1 MIRSYADEETNRL
14 LQAGELKGAAER
26 LYQLRAKKEA
36 LDLLESI
43 FDYER
48 AAEVALEIGD
58 RPRALGNYLD
68 ARSPNQAVRIRESIA
83 AGSNQEVV
91 QAAEVYELR
100 KMWAAA
106 AELYEL
112 ASDPAKAAELWK
124 LHGDLARAARRYEE
138 SGAFKKAGECYET
151 HLREVPNDP
160 EASLRLGR
168 ILLRFR
174 YHNEAIPHLQKAAE
188 ERPLRIPSLE
198 TLVKAFD
205 AAGLSNAAKDSY
217 SMLRSLRP
225 ELPTRCEEYLAE
237 LRRSEEQRAED
248 RLLIGRYRMGKLLGS
263 GGTARV
269 YVAIDEFSAREVA
282 LKIFAGANSKGRDV
296 FQRFIREAKIVSSL
310 SHPCVV
316 RVFEMHPAH
325 GFLVMEYMSGGTLEE
340 RLTPDFPLS
349 QTPSVIKA
357 VCSGL
362 EVAHTHGIIHRD
374 IKPPNIFF
382 GIAGEVKIGD
392 FGVAHLQDLGATQTG
407 GFIGTLAYM
416 APEQVTGAP
425 LSAAADQYA
434 LGVTLYRM
442 LTGRL
447 PFDGTD
453 IASQHLSR
461 TPDAPSVHRPGLP
474 TELDL
479 LVLQTL
485 EKDPQKRFPSVA
497 HLRDAFLRLDLKD
510 TPAPALQLPSPQV
523 IAPVAPH
530 AGPRYQEERLLV
542 EADGRRLVVAHDQK
556 LKRRVVLETIREE
569 ALLAAW
575 RENIAALSRVDDSA
589 AEALLTLEGDCA
601 IWEYT
606 SGETLSAVC
615 AVKPLA
621 VIKALDFLTHISR
634 AVASIHA
641 VGVAHGAISPE
652 SVLISPQYTLLI
664 SRRTLSTKAETAAAD
679 VNALASLLV
688 ASLGGGAQEDSWAEA
703 AALLSSE
710 ISSDGQQLLQ
720 EITHHPPNAAAQV
733 TALVRALS
741 LNAKTRARRVAALA
755 WVAAVAAES
764 RSDSALRTAR
774 DAIQQRAK
782 LWGLPEEI
790 SVELL
795 RSASPVRRG

>member
-1 MIRSYADEETNRL
+1 MIRSYPDEETNRL
-14 LQAGELKGAAER
+14 IKVGELKNAAER
-26 LYQLRAKKEA
+26 LYQIRAKKEA

-48 AAEVALEIGD
+48 AAEVALEIGE

-68 ARSPNQAVRIRESIA
+68 ARSNQAVLLRESIA
-83 AGSNQEVV
+83 IGPNQEVV

-124 LHGDLARAARRYEE
+124 LHGDLARAAKRYEE
-138 SGAFKKAGECYET
+138 SGAFKKAGECYEA
-151 HLREVPNDP
+151 HLREVPDDP

-174 YHNEAIPHLQKAAE
+174 YHDEAIPYLQKATE
-188 ERPLRIPSLE
+188 ERALRIPSLE

-205 AAGLSNAAKDSY
+205 AAGLLNAAKDSY
-217 SMLRSLRP
+217 ATLRSLRP
-225 ELPTRCEEYLAE
+225 ELPIRCEEYLAE

-269 YVAIDEFSAREVA
+269 YVAIDEFSEKEVA
-282 LKIFAGANSKGRDV
+282 LKIFAGSNSKGRDV
-296 FQRFIREAKIVSSL
+296 FQRFVREAKIVSSL

-316 RVFEMHPAH
+316 RVFEMHPEH
-325 GFLVMEYMSGGTLEE
+325 GFLVMEYMSGGTLED

-349 QTPSVIKA
+349 QTATVIKA
-357 VCSGL
+357 VCAGL
-362 EVAHTHGIIHRD
+362 EVAHTRGIIHRD

-382 GIAGEVKIGD
+382 GVAGEVKIGD

-474 TELDL
+474 PELDA

-485 EKDPQKRFPSVA
+485 EKDPQRRFPSIV
-497 HLRDAFLRLDLKD
+497 HLREAFLRIDLKD
-510 TPAPALQLPSPQV
+510 APPLVLQLPPQV
-523 IAPVAPH
+523 VAPL
-530 AGPRYQEERLLV
+530 APLVGPRYQEESVLL
-542 EADGRRLVVAHDQK
+542 ETNERRLVLAHDQK
-556 LKRRVVLETIREE
+556 LKRRVVLET
-569 ALLAAW
+569 LLDKSLKTSW
-575 RENIAALSRVDDSA
+575 RENIAALSRMDDSA
-589 AEALLTLEGDCA
+589 AEVLLTLEDDCA

-606 SGETLSAVC
+606 VGETLGAVC
-615 AVKPLA
+615 AVKPLP
-621 VIKALDFLTHISR
+621 VIKALDLVAHVSR
-634 AVASIHA
+634 AVAAMHA
-641 VGVAHGAISPE
+641 VGIAHGAISPE
-652 SVLISPQYTLLI
+652 SVLLSPHYTLLI
-664 SRRTLSTKAETAAAD
+664 SRRVLAAKVETAAED
-679 VNALASLLV
+679 VKGLASLLV
-688 ASLGGGAQEDSWAEA
+688 AALGGGAQEDSWAEA

-710 ISSDGQQLLQ
+710 ISSDSQQLLQ
-720 EITHHPPNAAAQV
+720 EIAHHPPNAAAQV

-741 LNAKTRARRVAALA
+741 VNAKTRARRVAALA

-764 RSDSALRTAR
+764 HSDSALRAAR
-774 DAIQQRAK
+774 DSIQQRAA

-790 SVELL
+790 SIELL